1 MKSLVKTAFAVTAA
15 LATAAGAIWAARD
28 YRAWLALGKGGLP
41 TNPFG
46 WLIASYFRLR
56 SNDPLDTATLEDGG
70 AATASL
76 IDIPSRTGPRPRMA
90 AWPIPNRQLDQ
101 AVDAA
106 MQTRLSA
113 AFDGEAARRHE
124 LLGYRL
130 SHFEKRNQALTL
142 LQPAADH
149 ADAAK
154 SRGEIAHMHDDGSM
168 HMLFSKADARVVIER
183 GWGERHPS
191 IGVLRALPL
200 TYLYVYP
207 PRNAAELAVV
217 ERLLEA
223 SITHMTAER
232 SR

>member
-1 MKSLVKTAFAVTAA
+1 MKSPVKTAFAVTAA
-15 LATAAGAIWAARD
+15 LTTAAGAIWAYRD
-28 YRAWLALGKGGLP
+28 YRAWLALGRGGLP
-41 TNPFG
+41 ANPFG
-46 WLIASYFRLR
+46 WLAASYFRLR
-56 SNDPLDTATLEDGG
+56 SNDPLDTSTLEDDD
-70 AATASL
+70 AASAAL
-76 IDIPSRTGPRPRMA
+76 IGIPSRTGPRPRMA
-90 AWPIPNRQLDQ
+90 AWPIPNRQIDQ

-106 MQTRLSA
+106 TQTRLSA
-113 AFDGEAARRHE
+113 AFDDEAARRRE
-124 LLGYRL
+124 QLGYRL

-142 LQPAADH
+142 LQPAPGH

-154 SRGEIAHMHDDGSM
+154 SHGEIAHMHDDGSM
-168 HMLFSKADARVVIER
+168 HMIFSKADARLVIER

-191 IGVLRALPL
+191 VGVLRALPL

-223 SITHMTAER
+223 SITHMTAEQ

>member
-1 MKSLVKTAFAVTAA
+1 MKSPVKTAFAVTAT
-15 LATAAGAIWAARD
+15 LATAAGAVWAVRD
-28 YRAWLALGKGGLP
+28 YRAWLALGRGGLP
-41 TNPFG
+41 ANPFG
-46 WLIASYFRLR
+46 WLVASYFRLR
-56 SNDPLDTATLEDGG
+56 SNDPLDTATLEDDG

-76 IDIPSRTGPRPRMA
+76 IGIPSRTGPRPRMA

-106 MQTRLSA
+106 MQTQLSA
-113 AFDGEAARRHE
+113 VFDDEAARRHE
-124 LLGYRL
+124 QLGYHL
-130 SHFEKRNQALTL
+130 SHFEKRNKALTL
-142 LQPAADH
+142 LQAAGEH

-154 SRGEIAHMHDDGSM
+154 SHGEIAHMHDDGSM
-168 HMLFSKADARVVIER
+168 HMIFSRADARLVIER

-223 SITHMTAER
+223 SITHMMGEQR
-232 SR
+232 